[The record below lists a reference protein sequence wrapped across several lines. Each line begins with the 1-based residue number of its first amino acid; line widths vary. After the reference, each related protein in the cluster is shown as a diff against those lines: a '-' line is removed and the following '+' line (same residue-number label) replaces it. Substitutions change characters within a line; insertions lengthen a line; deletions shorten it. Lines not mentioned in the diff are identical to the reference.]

1 MFEGTRGVGAAVPF
15 PAGPVRIRLGIK
27 GWKFLT
33 QARIPQSPGCSGRA
47 LGCPHPLA
55 QAQGKE
61 RSPGPGPAALFEV
74 TTPSDPWKSWRGSKL
89 QPCCPARPRCAHP
102 QLISTSIF
110 PFFPCI
116 QHSVPFSCR
125 SSAGIQQQEQE
136 FLLCPCHC
144 EALTG
149 TNCSVGNTR
158 VGSRWWGCTPS
169 TEVIWDG
176 GMEKIEAGSN
186 CL

>member
-102 QLISTSIF
+102 QLSSTSIL
-110 PFFPCI
+110 PFFPVSNT
-116 QHSVPFSCR
+116 QSHFPVAPLLGSSSKSRNSC
-125 SSAGIQQQEQE
+125 SA
-136 FLLCPCHC
+136 
-144 EALTG
+144 
-149 TNCSVGNTR
+149 R
-158 VGSRWWGCTPS
+158 VTVR
-169 TEVIWDG
+169 
-176 GMEKIEAGSN
+176 
-186 CL
+186 L